1 MSTELLIRELCV
13 AVLDCV
19 ASGGR
24 AAPARARPRVTGLG
38 RHFAVEPA
46 DAGWLAGAGAE
57 ALAAYAERAE
67 ESWEDRWSVDTDTA
81 WEPLHRA
88 LSGGP
93 GPAPGPLAHAIL
105 GGRPLPA
112 APGCLLR
119 LLPPDRVPATA
130 EALTGLTRP
139 WLRAR
144 LDALGRPPGLSC
156 ESCAWERLCALRAFH
171 TRAADA
177 GRGVLFTVS
186 D

>member
-1 MSTELLIRELCV
+1 MSTELLIRELCR
-13 AVLDCV
+13 AVLDGV

-24 AAPARARPRVTGLG
+24 ARPRLRVTGLG

-46 DAGWLAGAGAE
+46 DAVWLADAGAA

-81 WEPLHRA
+81 WKPLHRA

-93 GPAPGPLAHAIL
+93 APLARAIL
-105 GGRPLPA
+105 GGRPLTA

-144 LDALGRPPGLSC
+144 LAALGHPPGLSC
-156 ESCAWERLCALRAFH
+156 ESCAWEHLHALRAFH